1 MAIEF
6 KFPDVGEGITE
17 GEIVKW
23 RVKQGD
29 AVKEGD
35 TLAEV
40 ETDKAIVEIPA
51 PAGGK
56 ILRLAA
62 KEGERIKVGQVICVI
77 GYAGE
82 AIPAAPAQAPAA
94 VAPSAAPAA
103 AAKAPVLAPPAPAAP
118 AKGPALATP
127 ATRALAKEL
136 GVDIAALAGSGAG
149 GRVTDE
155 DVRAAAQKKPA
166 AKVALKYDF
175 YGHLERIPL
184 RGMRR
189 TIAKH
194 MVEAKQHA
202 PHATGM
208 DDADVTH
215 LWEIRER
222 EKAIAEK
229 KGAHLTFL
237 PFIIKAV
244 VAALKEHPLLN
255 ASVDEEGEE
264 IVLKKYYNISI
275 AVDTDDGLMA
285 PVVKHC
291 DDKAILDIAREIE
304 RLASAARARKIDLAD
319 LKGGTFSITNFGS
332 VSGTYAVPII
342 NYPEVAIL
350 GIGRIEERA
359 VVRAGS
365 IVARRMLPLSLT
377 FDHRVVDGAE
387 GARFLSK
394 VKEYLEDPDRFLVE

>member
-23 RVKQGD
+23 RVKEGD

-51 PAGGK
+51 PAAGK
-56 ILRLAA
+56 ILKLSA
-62 KEGERIKVGQVICVI
+62 KEGERVKVGQVMCVI
-77 GYAGE
+77 GAEGE
-82 AIPAAPAQAPAA
+82 EAPAPQPAVAQPAAR
-94 VAPSAAPAA
+94 AAPMA
-103 AAKAPVLAPPAPAAP
+103 AAKAPVLAPPAAA
-118 AKGPALATP
+118 KKPALATP

-136 GVDIAALAGSGAG
+136 GVDIEALTGSGEG

-155 DVRAAAQKKPA
+155 DVRAAAAKPA

-175 YGHLERIPL
+175 YGHLERVAL
-184 RGMRR
+184 KGMRR

-222 EKAIAEK
+222 EKAVAEK
-229 KGAHLTFL
+229 KGVHLTFL

-255 ASVDEEGEE
+255 ASVDEEREE
-264 IVLKKYYNISI
+264 IVLKKYYNISM
-275 AVDTDDGLMA
+275 AVDTEDGLMA
-285 PVVKHC
+285 PVIKHC

-304 RLASAARARKIDLAD
+304 RLAAAARSRKIDLAD

-350 GIGRIEERA
+350 GVGRIEERP
-359 VVRAGS
+359 VVRSGS
-365 IVARRMLPLSLT
+365 IVARRILPLSLT

-394 VKEYLEDPDRFLVE
+394 AKAYLEDPDRFLVE